1 MTLKEKS
8 PTTDRAKKHVKNV
21 DHLNSNF
28 SKIRPFKTWPIAFI
42 INFINELRFCYQHS
56 LTIVPCKRGL
66 TRNECDSQQSWQI
79 IFQKSNRDY
88 LCTILSRRLQNNNAW
103 NVFCVSWKT
112 QMTPADV
119 SNFHL
124 KLNAYVTFL
133 VWTSAETKR
142 RPELIWTTAKFEGRI
157 EFIFYKVFSSLFK
170 LCSSLHCKRPCQT
183 LKYI

>member
-56 LTIVPCKRGL
+56 LTIVPCKEALQRMNATASSHGK
-66 TRNECDSQQSWQI
+66 I

-88 LCTILSRRLQNNNAW
+88 LCTILSRRLQNNVKCVLRELENA
-103 NVFCVSWKT
+103 ND
-112 QMTPADV
+112 A
-119 SNFHL
+119 
-124 KLNAYVTFL
+124 
-133 VWTSAETKR
+133 
-142 RPELIWTTAKFEGRI
+142 G
-157 EFIFYKVFSSLFK
+157 
-170 LCSSLHCKRPCQT
+170 
-183 LKYI
+183 